1 MSRNIP
7 EKLRLQ
13 VAASAGF
20 RCEYCLVPAED
31 SFFGFQVDHIISK
44 KHSGKTQLDNLAFSC
59 PDCNRHKGSDLAT
72 ILDNSDELIRFYH
85 PRLDL
90 WNEHFE
96 IMYQKKLLS
105 IGQACKI
112 AALDLISF
120 QKELSKRN
128 IYIHYEISDLEKD
141 LKNLKVINGGNNTI
155 IYNSH

>member
-7 EKLRLQ
+7 EKLRYQ
-13 VAASAGF
+13 VAAKADF
-20 RCEYCLVPAED
+20 RCEYCLIPAED

-44 KHSGKTQLDNLAFSC
+44 KHGGATQLDNLAFSC

-96 IMYQKKLLS
+96 IHSTGYIADKSKIGKATIKIFDFNHPDRIIERRLL
-105 IGQACKI
+105 I
-112 AALDLISF
+112 
-120 QKELSKRN
+120 EL
-128 IYIHYEISDLEKD
+128 
-141 LKNLKVINGGNNTI
+141 GI
-155 IYNSH
+155 IKGM